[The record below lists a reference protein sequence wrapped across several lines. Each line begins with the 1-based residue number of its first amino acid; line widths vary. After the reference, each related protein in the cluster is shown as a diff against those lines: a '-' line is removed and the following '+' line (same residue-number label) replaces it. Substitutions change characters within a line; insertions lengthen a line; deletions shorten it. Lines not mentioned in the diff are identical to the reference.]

1 MERQDFDD
9 SWKKAFDKAEVGPS
23 DNVWTNIELDLER
36 ANGNKLKKRLVA
48 FQLLAAASVIFALGL
63 GLGVFIMKNSYEEA
77 AMQLAVQQK
86 TGNAQSIEPA
96 DNAKRESNSSSD
108 SNSRTEPATRDKSN
122 EQIIANLNQADDK
135 TSTIARD
142 QKLISQSSTNSGS
155 QTVDANALPAI
166 TSENASGETGVFSPY
181 REGLAIN
188 SPDGMLPA
196 IVEQR
201 EIKLALPSQKAEKQP
216 EVDPV
221 VQMLARLE
229 QREREVREEES
240 KKQKAQRSEKLWTS
254 VGFAAGQFNAVNAGV
269 SNRQQALN
277 SFAQNSSVASVAN
290 SEAKASGVSYSIGA
304 NVGTKLSERWVF
316 QGGVNYLTQSS
327 DYIARSAV
335 ISSAQPQS
343 TSFRP
348 ASINE
353 LDKISSSDLPAEE
366 QLVSTAPY
374 NVNNNLRYLS
384 IPMQAGYM
392 VINKNF
398 GLQLN
403 AGVAT
408 DVFLQNTVSAD
419 GGNLDKTKQAIGED
433 SPYRSVNLSGLAGT
447 ELSYRFS
454 KNYRV
459 ALNPG
464 IRYPFNSIYRSELAV
479 KSTPITFDIGLRF
492 RYIFH

>member
-9 SWKKAFDKAEVGPS
+9 SWKKAFDKAEIPPS
-23 DNVWTNIELDLER
+23 ENVWTNIELDLER
-36 ANGNKLKKRLVA
+36 ANGSKLKKRLVA

-63 GLGVFIMKNSYEEA
+63 GVGVFIMKNSYEDA
-77 AMQLAVQQK
+77 AMQLAAHQVNNEKAKEVVPSDK
-86 TGNAQSIEPA
+86 TAITNDQEKTNQQSI
-96 DNAKRESNSSSD
+96 
-108 SNSRTEPATRDKSN
+108 AT
-122 EQIIANLNQADDK
+122 LNRADDK
-135 TSTIARD
+135 TSTITS
-142 QKLISQSSTNSGS
+142 KNSNSGV
-155 QTVDANALPAI
+155 TNNANVGTSDISHPTLVVTNDLALNDR
-166 TSENASGETGVFSPY
+166 ENKVHESGVFPANK
-181 REGLAIN
+181 EELAVSFTN
-188 SPDGMLPA
+188 EVLPS
-196 IVEQR
+196 IVENK
-201 EIKLALPSQKAEKQP
+201 EIKLALPVPKKE

-221 VQMLARLE
+221 QLMLAKLD
-229 QREREVREEES
+229 QRERAMNDAEEAKEE
-240 KKQKAQRSEKLWTS
+240 KNNRSEKLWTS
-254 VGFAAGQFNAVNAGV
+254 VGFSAGSFSTVNAGV
-269 SNRQQALN
+269 SDRQQQSPSTLA
-277 SFAQNSSVASVAN
+277 FAQNKAIVN
-290 SEAKASGVSYSIGA
+290 TEAKASGISYSIGA
-304 NVGTKLSERWVF
+304 NIGTKLSERWVF

-327 DYIARSAV
+327 DYTANSAV
-335 ISSAQPQS
+335 VASDDFM
-343 TSFRP
+343 SFLP

-353 LDKISSSDLPAEE
+353 LDRISASDMPVEE
-366 QLVSTAPY
+366 KLVTTAPY

-419 GGNLDKTKQAIGED
+419 GGNLDKTRQAIGED

-479 KSTPITFDIGLRF
+479 KSTPITFDVGLRF
-492 RYIFH
+492 RYIFR

>member
-9 SWKKAFDKAEVGPS
+9 SWKKAFDKAEVAPS

-36 ANGNKLKKRLVA
+36 ANGSKLKKRLVA

-63 GLGVFIMKNSYEEA
+63 GVGVFIMKNSYEEA
-77 AMQLAVQQK
+77 AMQLALQQ
-86 TGNAQSIEPA
+86 NAGTTPTVKPA
-96 DNAKRESNSSSD
+96 DKAEAESD
-108 SNSRTEPATRDKSN
+108 SNRSRTESEQPKAN

-135 TSTIARD
+135 TSTITID

-155 QTVDANALPAI
+155 PGIEASETPLI
-166 TSENASGETGVFSPY
+166 TSQNASAESGVFSPY
-181 REGLAIN
+181 REDLAIN
-188 SPDGMLPA
+188 SSEGMLPA

-201 EIKLALPSQKAEKQP
+201 EIKLALPSQKAEAKP

-229 QREREVREEES
+229 QREREVREEET
-240 KKQKAQRSEKLWTS
+240 KKQKSQRSEKLWTS

-269 SNRQQALN
+269 SNQQQPRNA
-277 SFAQNSSVASVAN
+277 FAQNSSVASVAN

-327 DYIARSAV
+327 DYTARTAV
-335 ISSAQPQS
+335 ISSSQPES

-353 LDKISSSDLPAEE
+353 LDKINSGPVPAEE

-479 KSTPITFDIGLRF
+479 RSTPITFDIGLRF

>member
-1 MERQDFDD
+1 MERQDFED
-9 SWKKAFDKAEVGPS
+9 SWKKAFDKAEIPPS
-23 DNVWTNIELDLER
+23 ESVWTNIELDLER
-36 ANGNKLKKRLVA
+36 ANGSKLKKRLAA

-63 GLGVFIMKNSYEEA
+63 GVGVFIMKNSYEEA
-77 AMQLAVQQK
+77 AMQLATQQVNSEKAKDVTPSDKAGTIAQDQEK
-86 TGNAQSIEPA
+86 TNQQSI
-96 DNAKRESNSSSD
+96 
-108 SNSRTEPATRDKSN
+108 AT
-122 EQIIANLNQADDK
+122 LNQADDK
-135 TSTIARD
+135 TSTIPSRNY
-142 QKLISQSSTNSGS
+142 KSNLNTKSSLQTSNDSELRLADENSLAVNSEKNDVTEAGIFSGYKEELAVSATNGI
-155 QTVDANALPAI
+155 LPSI
-166 TSENASGETGVFSPY
+166 IENK
-181 REGLAIN
+181 
-188 SPDGMLPA
+188 
-196 IVEQR
+196 
-201 EIKLALPSQKAEKQP
+201 EIKLALPPQKKEIV

-221 VQMLARLE
+221 QLMLAKLD
-229 QREREVREEES
+229 QREREVREAEEA
-240 KKQKAQRSEKLWTS
+240 KKEKNQRSEKLWTS
-254 VGFAAGQFNAVNAGV
+254 VGFSAGSFNAVNAGV
-269 SNRQQALN
+269 SDQQSTKVLAL
-277 SFAQNSSVASVAN
+277 AQNRSIVN
-290 SEAKASGVSYSIGA
+290 NETKASGTSYSIGA
-304 NVGTKLSERWVF
+304 NIGTKLSERWVF

-327 DYIARSAV
+327 DYTSHSAV
-335 ISSAQPQS
+335 AASDDF

-353 LDKISSSDLPAEE
+353 LSASDSGPSEE
-366 QLVSTAPY
+366 KLVATAPY

-419 GGNLDKTKQAIGED
+419 GGGLDKTKQTIGEE

-464 IRYPFNSIYRSELAV
+464 IRYPFNSIYRSELGV
-479 KSTPITFDIGLRF
+479 QSTPITFDIGLRF